1 MILKSK
7 HMKMKLYNPERLEG
21 YFWQFFHIDR
31 DAVLSVIVLCLSFFQ
46 DLTSAE
52 RARKAV
58 EAERD
63 ELLEEINN
71 NTASK

>member
-1 MILKSK
+1 MYIKKKS
-7 HMKMKLYNPERLEG
+7 YCTP
-21 YFWQFFHIDR
+21 
-31 DAVLSVIVLCLSFFQ
+31 SFFQ